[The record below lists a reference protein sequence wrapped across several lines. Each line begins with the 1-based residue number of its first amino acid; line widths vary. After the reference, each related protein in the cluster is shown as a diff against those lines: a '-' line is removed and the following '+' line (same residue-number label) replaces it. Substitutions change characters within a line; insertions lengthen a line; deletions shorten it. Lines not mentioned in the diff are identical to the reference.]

1 MQSFRLIGFMPHS
14 TEAVIHLRDA
24 QPTVECKE
32 TNMVFRSLTFVLC
45 HIIMYL
51 TEVWS
56 RPAVCCL
63 SSASSFEAFCCC
75 RLFGADVQGRDC
87 GDLASDWLGRFLTG
101 EKRFRLVHFE
111 PQLKMVTRLSSE
123 TFIQVV
129 AYPDYGPMM
138 LLSEASIQDLNSRLG
153 KEIKPE
159 QFRPNIVISGC
170 KAFDEVTERRFLC
183 VQHTFDPQ

>member
-1 MQSFRLIGFMPHS
+1 MRSVCLSYVNLGSLIAFCDTGF
-14 TEAVIHLRDA
+14 I
-24 QPTVECKE
+24 
-32 TNMVFRSLTFVLC
+32 F
-45 HIIMYL
+45 
-51 TEVWS
+51 WS

-111 PQLKMVTRLSSE
+111 PQLKARRPAEKEPLFPKSE
-123 TFIQVV
+123 VV